1 MIGSPNEK
9 NSYQKQKQDVQN
21 LQNQI
26 QLDKVIN
33 RNVEEEINSYDGIS
47 QKLNNPKKNSEKNDQ
62 RINDKCLNIDEDN
75 NMLEEIQNNDNNN
88 RISNYFHS
96 LRNDF
101 YNLRNNAHFVENNIH
116 VLNNDVHN
124 LRNDVHNLS
133 NDAHNLSNDVHNLSN
148 DVHNISNDVH
158 KLSNEVHNLSND
170 VHEVRNKV
178 NTLFNNINLLF
189 NNIISNEDSNKETSQ
204 NKNINYD
211 EILEEKE
218 FDEEATEKDKDEKCA
233 ICLENFNI
241 GNKVCY
247 LPCLHVY
254 HSFCIK
260 NWLKIK
266 EKCPLCNNDLSKNNN

>member
-47 QKLNNPKKNSEKNDQ
+47 QKLNNPKKNSEIKDQ
-62 RINDKCLNIDEDN
+62 RISDKCLNIDEDN
-75 NMLEEIQNNDNNN
+75 NMLEEMQNNDNNN

-124 LRNDVHNLS
+124 LRNDVHNIS
-133 NDAHNLSNDVHNLSN
+133 NDVHNLSNDVHNLSN

>member
-33 RNVEEEINSYDGIS
+33 RNVEEEINSYDRIS
-47 QKLNNPKKNSEKNDQ
+47 QILNNPKKNSEIKDQ

-75 NMLEEIQNNDNNN
+75 NMLEEIQKNDNNN

-116 VLNNDVHN
+116 VLN
-124 LRNDVHNLS
+124 
-133 NDAHNLSNDVHNLSN
+133 NDVHNLSN

-218 FDEEATEKDKDEKCA
+218 FDEEAIKKDKDEKCA